1 MRPYLRIILFIIL
14 EDIRRISHLFFF
26 LAHIFP
32 AKKFCI
38 VEAVD
43 RHFQLKLIVKGACQ
57 KHYIRSTNIFSFTKC
72 SRKLERVVAACISR
86 KCFIWHWIM
95 QTLCTA
101 SLSAKIGSPT
111 VHDATGRREE
121 SRRRRSDTYKCALN
135 INPFER
141 AGAMSSA
148 CPLNYWG
155 NLPNGRPWGNT
166 EVRCRALKNVYSQ
179 DAGDARYFCFFLS
192 QTDETAETWLP
203 EGK

>member
-1 MRPYLRIILFIIL
+1 MRLYLRISLFIIL
-14 EDIRRISHLFFF
+14 EDIRRYSHLFFF

-72 SRKLERVVAACISR
+72 GRKLERVVAACISR

-95 QTLCTA
+95 QTL
-101 SLSAKIGSPT
+101 LHGVVIGENRVTNSPREG
-111 VHDATGRREE
+111 GRK

-148 CPLNYWG
+148 CPFE
-155 NLPNGRPWGNT
+155 P
-166 EVRCRALKNVYSQ
+166 LKES
-179 DAGDARYFCFFLS
+179 S
-192 QTDETAETWLP
+192 
-203 EGK
+203 